1 MTKRHLLWMW
11 LSGIIGGRYDGL
23 FHFDVV
29 DPGVL
34 MRCGQP
40 RVRELERIRRRF
52 GLKTIVCPRGG
63 TRHPLRGRW
72 FRKEKV
78 WCARRGVDFI
88 HMPFSDRAQPAGEVF
103 DRFAEIMRNPPA
115 HPVLVHCEQG
125 IHRTGILSAVYRLT
139 VMDWPLD
146 RAVREMQR
154 LGFDMRDGKRR
165 PLVDALRHWSCKH
178 P

>member
-1 MTKRHLLWMW
+1 MW
-11 LSGIIGGRYDGL
+11 LSGIIGSRYDGL

-40 RVRELERIRRRF
+40 RLRELEEIRRRF
-52 GLKTIVCPRGG
+52 GLRTIVCARGG

-78 WCARRGVDFI
+78 WCERYGVEFI
-88 HMPFSDRAQPAGEVF
+88 HMPFSDRAQPASEVF
-103 DRFAEIMRNPPA
+103 DRFAEIMRNSRA
-115 HPVLVHCEQG
+115 HPVLVHGEQG

-139 VMDWPLD
+139 VMNWPLD

-165 PLVDALRHWSCKH
+165 PLVDALRRWSLATTCSH
-178 P
+178 SNR